1 MGAFNRYEIEP
12 PPWLFRVL
20 SRSPIWQRLYPRLG
34 EDLARV
40 LPNGSRVADIG
51 TGPGHL
57 LRYLGSRR
65 PDLRLSGVD
74 LAPAMFRGRRRTSS
88 EGPTAS
94 LVAGDAQALPIKTGS
109 LDWVVSSFSFHIW
122 PQPQQ
127 GVREMLRVLKPQGRA
142 WIYEMNREA
151 GRGEIRGFARELGLP
166 AFLVWG
172 GFKGLSW
179 HHSLREEDFAMTFSH
194 VGVERWEVQPV
205 HHVFLRAQMRK
216 E

>member
-65 PDLRLSGVD
+65 PDLRLST
-74 LAPAMFRGRRRTSS
+74 APSGSDPLHPAAHRRR
-88 EGPTAS
+88 A
-94 LVAGDAQALPIKTGS
+94 
-109 LDWVVSSFSFHIW
+109 
-122 PQPQQ
+122 
-127 GVREMLRVLKPQGRA
+127 
-142 WIYEMNREA
+142 
-151 GRGEIRGFARELGLP
+151 
-166 AFLVWG
+166 
-172 GFKGLSW
+172 
-179 HHSLREEDFAMTFSH
+179 
-194 VGVERWEVQPV
+194 
-205 HHVFLRAQMRK
+205 
-216 E
+216 